1 MGFVPFTFVD
11 LIDIILVAVIMYWI
25 YRMTKGTN
33 APYILSGII
42 AVYLLWVVV
51 RALNMELLSTILG
64 QLISVGAIALIIVF
78 QPELRRFLQM
88 IGMRQ
93 KHFNFITRIFST
105 GEDTVQTNV
114 VPIVTACREMSETK
128 TGALIVI
135 GQQSDLRL
143 IAEGGIALDAKV
155 STSLIKNIFFK
166 NAPLHRGRP
175 DRGGQVHSPGDA
187 ERRAQVV
194 RHAAPRGDRHER
206 DFGRHHRRRLGGDGR
221 HLDRTGRRNPPEHRP
236 RAVAADPATLPDDQ
250 HAQTLEKGGRRI
262 SGAGARRRI
271 QGRREVSG
279 PAIPFRASATLPE
292 HPKQASMLYPSRTA
306 RLALRAWREEDRPAF
321 AAMNADERVM
331 EYFPATLTA
340 EESAD
345 LLDRIRDEFS
355 TEGFGPYAVERLSDG
370 ELLGFTGLH
379 RVTFSGGLEGQVEIL
394 WRLRHDA
401 WGQGYAT
408 EAARA
413 CIAHAAKL
421 GIPELVA
428 FTFVGNGRS
437 RRVMQKLGMT
447 CVGEFDHPALP
458 EGHPLRRHALY
469 RIRTEQ

>member
-166 NAPLHRGRP
+166 NAPLHDG
-175 DRGGQVHSPGDA
+175 A
-187 ERRAQVV
+187 VV
-194 RHAAPRGDRHER
+194 VRGDRVIAAACLLRLSDTTGVGR
-206 DFGRHHRRRLGGDGR
+206 DLGTRHRAGLGVSEISDAKVFIVSEETGIISMAEGGRLVR
-221 HLDRTGRRNPPEHRP
+221 HLDEASLRQILHGIYDAQDKDARVPLLHFKQRRKGAHDEQQ
-236 RAVAADPATLPDDQ
+236 ADKKA
-250 HAQTLEKGGRRI
+250 
-262 SGAGARRRI
+262 
-271 QGRREVSG
+271 
-279 PAIPFRASATLPE
+279 
-292 HPKQASMLYPSRTA
+292 
-306 RLALRAWREEDRPAF
+306 
-321 AAMNADERVM
+321 
-331 EYFPATLTA
+331 
-340 EESAD
+340 
-345 LLDRIRDEFS
+345 
-355 TEGFGPYAVERLSDG
+355 
-370 ELLGFTGLH
+370 
-379 RVTFSGGLEGQVEIL
+379 
-394 WRLRHDA
+394 
-401 WGQGYAT
+401 
-408 EAARA
+408 
-413 CIAHAAKL
+413 
-421 GIPELVA
+421 
-428 FTFVGNGRS
+428 
-437 RRVMQKLGMT
+437 
-447 CVGEFDHPALP
+447 
-458 EGHPLRRHALY
+458 
-469 RIRTEQ
+469 